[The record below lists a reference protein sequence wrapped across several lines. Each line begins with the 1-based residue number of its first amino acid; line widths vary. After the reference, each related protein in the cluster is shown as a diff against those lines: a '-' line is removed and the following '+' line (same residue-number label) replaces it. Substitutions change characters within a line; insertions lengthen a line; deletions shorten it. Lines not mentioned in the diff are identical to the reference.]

1 MHFSLDRDELE
12 PLVELVVA
20 ATLERLAAQRQQ
32 LGDQLAFSESDAAAL
47 LGVRRHVLRD
57 ARLRGEVVGVR
68 IGKGIRYSRDEL
80 LRFLREGGEL

>member
-1 MHFSLDRDELE
+1 MHFSFDRDELE

-20 ATLERLAAQRQQ
+20 ATLDRLSAQRQQ
-32 LGDQLAFSESDAAAL
+32 FGDQLAFSESEAAAL

-80 LRFLREGGEL
+80 LRFLRKGGEL